1 MKKKKLKKT
10 IEGLV
15 FNLQQRETQIGFLKA
30 DIHKLLY
37 GSITEV
43 ESIKI
48 KYQFKKDIEDI
59 IFSGE
64 IKTYLDSPFF
74 RGVLER
80 VDHERFIYENGYPKH
95 GWFGCHEGHLN
106 EKMDRAD
113 EVNWTWKYPFK
124 PVFKSLEKQWSSP
137 PKFHNYADP
146 HTQILMNE
154 VTRDAIYAD
163 FKNPERNR
171 AFERNKNEGS
181 LEYYRYRGNS
191 ATEPFT
197 Y

>member
-1 MKKKKLKKT
+1 MKKKKLIKKLNSLDRKLQLSEMK
-10 IEGLV
+10 IEVLKSDIKFLIQGSLEEQEMV
-15 FNLQQRETQIGFLKA
+15 FERYKQKYMMQELIWGGTVTTFQDTLFMQNMLK
-30 DIHKLLY
+30 
-37 GSITEV
+37 
-43 ESIKI
+43 
-48 KYQFKKDIEDI
+48 
-59 IFSGE
+59 
-64 IKTYLDSPFF
+64 
-74 RGVLER
+74 R

-106 EKMDRAD
+106 EKMNRAD
-113 EVNWTWKYPFK
+113 EVNWTWRTTNFSIHY
-124 PVFKSLEKQWSSP
+124 WSSP

-181 LEYYRYRGNS
+181 LEYYRYRGYS